1 PPPHGPPP
9 RPVLHGGG
17 ASRAARAFLLEV
29 SFRTRE
35 NKKAE
40 WEEQEGEEE
49 AEEEE
54 EEEEKEGRNALPTEE
69 KRSPHYSIQHFELAV
84 VLLARLALTKSAATA
99 AGGRENTCL
108 HQG

>member
-1 PPPHGPPP
+1 
-9 RPVLHGGG
+9 
-17 ASRAARAFLLEV
+17 
-29 SFRTRE
+29 
-35 NKKAE
+35 
-40 WEEQEGEEE
+40 EEE
-49 AEEEE
+49 EEVKEVKEEEE